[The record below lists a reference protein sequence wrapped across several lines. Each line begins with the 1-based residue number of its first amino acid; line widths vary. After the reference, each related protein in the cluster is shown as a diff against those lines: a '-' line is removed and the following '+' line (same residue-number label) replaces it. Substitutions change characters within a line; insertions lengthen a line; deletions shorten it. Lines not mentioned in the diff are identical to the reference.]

1 MKKTNTILLCSSF
14 LCYTA
19 LANSNHNDTS
29 SNSSDKKNKFTLTD
43 EQLRSDVKEK
53 KRLQKSLTPDQFILV
68 LEDLAILRL
77 QNKQYAERIK
87 VYEEWEASEGARDS
101 KIEQDYKNQ
110 IADYEEKLKNA
121 CGNGDIARGNILD
134 QIKAEGI
141 DPTKLKF
148 RVQVGEVTNYQAA
161 TALKE
166 KIRALGLDTWILPVY
181 KGYVI
186 PLKMVE
192 NQISR

>member
-14 LCYTA
+14 ICYTA

-29 SNSSDKKNKFTLTD
+29 SHSSDRKDKFTLTD
-43 EQLRSDVKEK
+43 EQLRSNLKEK
-53 KRLQKSLTPDQFILV
+53 KRLQKDLTPDQFILV

-87 VYEEWEASEGARDS
+87 VYEEWEASEGAREA
-101 KIEQDYKNQ
+101 KIE
-110 IADYEEKLKNA
+110 AEYEEKLKNA
-121 CGNGDIARGNILD
+121 CGNGDIARGNVLD

-148 RVQVGEVTNYQAA
+148 RVQVGEVTSYQAA

-192 NQISR
+192 NQINR